1 MSIPWLFRHYCTCT
15 TIYYCR
21 LVFSTFFFYYFIL
34 LQRLGSG
41 AFTFGRIY
49 SDRPN
54 TCVCVFRFAALDL
67 IQQFLFTSS
76 CFSEIPSLLGE
87 NCIIKDDK
95 GPPDWITLGPK
106 KCIQDS
112 RRNGM
117 ILHGS
122 TGRIHKGL
130 KQYTWISRADGF

>member
-1 MSIPWLFRHYCTCT
+1 LSLLLDVYPLAFSSSLYLYYYLLLSTC
-15 TIYYCR
+15 
-21 LVFSTFFFYYFIL
+21 FFNFFL
-34 LQRLGSG
+34 LLHFVAATGKRG
-41 AFTFGRIY
+41 FTFGRDY

-106 KCIQDS
+106 NAFKTP
-112 RRNGM
+112 GE
-117 ILHGS
+117 
-122 TGRIHKGL
+122 TG
-130 KQYTWISRADGF
+130 